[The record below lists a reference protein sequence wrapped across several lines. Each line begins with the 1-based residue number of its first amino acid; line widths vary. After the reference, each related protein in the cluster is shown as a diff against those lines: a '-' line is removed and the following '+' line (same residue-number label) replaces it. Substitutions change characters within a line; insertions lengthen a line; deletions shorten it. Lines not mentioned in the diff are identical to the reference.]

1 MADSIADPNAQTPL
15 RSHEKSQPTRND
27 SVASILKRYKTD
39 LIADWLAR
47 VKRTPELNHL
57 RLSDEDRMG
66 HLPKVID
73 DIVARLA
80 A

>member
-47 VKRTPELNHL
+47 VKH
-57 RLSDEDRMG
+57 S
-66 HLPKVID
+66 
-73 DIVARLA
+73 
-80 A
+80 